1 MNVGQIKA
9 FLGDQKASV
18 SPDTALKKQLQEE
31 GLRQAAEFKQSQST
45 AVSVSS
51 SNTAI
56 GLKIF
61 SGSLTQAV
69 KLDGK
74 QAPEAKPD
82 KTEDKNKSLFDFEK
96 VARNVMRFVGGV
108 IEGAARG
115 GADQEK
121 LNNLFSQAR
130 EGVAKGIAM
139 AEKDIGGFMNDEIK
153 EGIDRSRNLIND
165 RIDSLEKRLLGGEE
179 AENVSGVN
187 AALTAGASDS
197 RSGNILIRTRDG
209 DELTLS
215 FESLRQFQYA
225 QQTQVTASTTGNT
238 GTEGS
243 TGAAENTVTA
253 SQTSLYQYF
262 ERSGISFSLKGELDE
277 DELKAIADLV
287 EDANDLADTFFGGD
301 LDKAFEEAL
310 SLGFD
315 DNELVGYALQLN
327 HTKQS
332 QVVEAYESIKHYRD
346 ENAEANKYGNVVSPI
361 SQYMDKML
369 STMDSAGE
377 KLQSGEDYSN
387 MISGIINKMED
398 VQVPDLLSAINR
410 FHTFNQRLL
419 DAMPGSETVKAE
431 PQSNSQE
438 NS

>member
-9 FLGDQKASV
+9 FLGDQNASV
-18 SPDTALKKQLQEE
+18 HPDTALKKQLQEE
-31 GLRQAAEFKQSQST
+31 GLRQAAEFKQSHAT

-61 SGSLTQAV
+61 SGSMSQAV
-69 KLDGK
+69 RLDGK
-74 QAPEAKPD
+74 QAPEEKPD
-82 KTEDKNKSLFDFEK
+82 KAEDKNKSLFDFEK

-121 LNNLFSQAR
+121 LNSLFSQAR

-139 AEKDIGGFMNDEIK
+139 AEKDIGSFMNDDIK
-153 EGIDRSRNLIND
+153 EGIDRSRNLIKD
-165 RIDSLEKRLLGGEE
+165 RIDSLEKRLLGGDET
-179 AENVSGVN
+179 NTVN
-187 AALTAGASDS
+187 SLSASLVAGASDS

-215 FESLRQFQYA
+215 FESLREFQFA
-225 QQTQVTASTTGNT
+225 QQAQITSTTSQSLGN
-238 GTEGS
+238 GDSSGS
-243 TGAAENTVTA
+243 SDYTA
-253 SQTSLYQYF
+253 TSSQTSLYQYF

-287 EDANDLADTFFGGD
+287 AEANNLADTFFAGD
-301 LDKAFEEAL
+301 MDKAFEEAL

-315 DNELVGYALQLN
+315 DKELVGYALQLN

-332 QVVEAYESIKHYRD
+332 QVVEAYESIQHYRD
-346 ENAEANKYGNVVSPI
+346 DNADANKYGNVVSPI
-361 SQYMDKML
+361 SQYMDKMMN
-369 STMDSAGE
+369 TMNSAGE

-387 MISGIINKMED
+387 LIAGIINKMED

-419 DAMPGSETVKAE
+419 DAMPGNEQVAAE
-431 PQSNSQE
+431 PQPDKQE
-438 NS
+438 ST

>member
-18 SPDTALKKQLQEE
+18 HPETALKKQLQEE

-61 SGSLTQAV
+61 SGSLSQAV

-74 QAPEAKPD
+74 QAPEEKPD
-82 KTEDKNKSLFDFEK
+82 KAEDKNKSLFDFEK

-121 LNNLFSQAR
+121 LNSLFSQAR

-139 AEKDIGGFMNDEIK
+139 AEKDIGSFMNDEIK

-165 RIDSLEKRLLGGEE
+165 RIDSLEKRLLGGDD
-179 AENVSGVN
+179 ASAVNSVSASLV
-187 AALTAGASDS
+187 AGASDS

-215 FESLRQFQYA
+215 FESLRQFQFA
-225 QQTQVTASTTGNT
+225 QQTQVTSSASQTTNNEGDNT
-238 GTEGS
+238 GAGISET
-243 TGAAENTVTA
+243 T

-262 ERSGISFSLKGELDE
+262 ERSGISFSLNGELDE
-277 DELKAIADLV
+277 DEMKAIADLV
-287 EDANDLADTFFGGD
+287 GKANDLADTFFAGD
-301 LDKAFEEAL
+301 MDKAFEEAL
-310 SLGFD
+310 ALGFD
-315 DNELVGYALQLN
+315 DKELVGYALQLN

-332 QVVEAYESIKHYRD
+332 QVVEAYESIQHYRD
-346 ENAEANKYGNVVSPI
+346 DNADANKYGNVVSPI
-361 SQYMDKML
+361 SQYMDKMMD
-369 STMDSAGE
+369 TMNSAGE

-387 MISGIINKMED
+387 LIAGIINKMED
-398 VQVPDLLSAINR
+398 VQVPDLLTAINR

-419 DAMPGSETVKAE
+419 DAMPGNEPVTAE
-431 PQSNSQE
+431 PEPDKQE
-438 NS
+438 NA

>member
-18 SPDTALKKQLQEE
+18 HPDTALKKQLQEE
-31 GLRQAAEFKQSQST
+31 GLRQAAEFKQSQSS

-61 SGSLTQAV
+61 SGALSQSV

-74 QAPEAKPD
+74 QAPEEKPD

-121 LNNLFSQAR
+121 LNSLFSQAR

-139 AEKDIGGFMNDEIK
+139 AEKDIGSFMNDDIK

-165 RIDSLEKRLLGGEE
+165 RIDSLEQRLLGGDD
-179 AENVSGVN
+179 ANTVDGVK
-187 AALTAGASDS
+187 ASLAIGASDS

-225 QQTQVTASTTGNT
+225 QQSQLTSSASQTTGSGDN
-238 GTEGS
+238 
-243 TGAAENTVTA
+243 TGAADYTTTA

-262 ERSGISFSLKGELDE
+262 ERSGVSFSLKGELDE

-287 EDANDLADTFFGGD
+287 GEANDLADTFFAGD

-315 DNELVGYALQLN
+315 DRELVGYALQLN

-332 QVVEAYESIKHYRD
+332 QVVEAYESIQHYRD
-346 ENAEANKYGNVVSPI
+346 ENADANKYGNVVSPI
-361 SQYMDKML
+361 SQYMDKMMN
-369 STMDSAGE
+369 TMNSAGE

-387 MISGIINKMED
+387 LIAGIINKMED
-398 VQVPDLLSAINR
+398 VQVPDLLTAINR

-419 DAMPGSETVKAE
+419 DAMPGNE
-431 PQSNSQE
+431 PVTAKPEPDKQE
-438 NS
+438 NA

>member
-9 FLGDQKASV
+9 FLGDQKSSV
-18 SPDTALKKQLQEE
+18 HPDTALKKQLQEE

-61 SGSLTQAV
+61 SGSLSQAV

-74 QAPEAKPD
+74 QAPEEKPD
-82 KTEDKNKSLFDFEK
+82 KAEDKNKTLFDFEK

-121 LNNLFSQAR
+121 LNSLFSQAR

-139 AEKDIGGFMNDEIK
+139 AEKDIGSFMNDEIK

-165 RIDSLEKRLLGGEE
+165 RIDSLEKRLLGGDE
-179 AENVSGVN
+179 ANAVNSVN
-187 AALTAGASDS
+187 ASLVAGASDS
-197 RSGNILIRTRDG
+197 RTGNILIRTRDG

-215 FESLRQFQYA
+215 FESLRQFQFA
-225 QQTQVTASTTGNT
+225 QQAQVTSSAAQASEGNNIGA
-238 GTEGS
+238 GTSE
-243 TGAAENTVTA
+243 TA

-277 DELKAIADLV
+277 DEMKAIAELV
-287 EDANDLADTFFGGD
+287 GKANDLADTFFAGD
-301 LDKAFEEAL
+301 MDKAFEEAL
-310 SLGFD
+310 ALGFD
-315 DNELVGYALQLN
+315 DKELVGYALQLN

-332 QVVEAYESIKHYRD
+332 QVVEAYESIQHYRD
-346 ENAEANKYGNVVSPI
+346 DNADANKYGNVVSPI
-361 SQYMDKML
+361 SQYMDKMMD
-369 STMDSAGE
+369 TMNSAGE
-377 KLQSGEDYSN
+377 RLQSGEDYSN
-387 MISGIINKMED
+387 LIAGIINKMED
-398 VQVPDLLSAINR
+398 VQVPDLLTAINR

-419 DAMPGSETVKAE
+419 DAMPGNEPVTAE
-431 PQSNSQE
+431 PEPDKQE
-438 NS
+438 NA

>member
-18 SPDTALKKQLQEE
+18 HPETALKKQLQEE

-61 SGSLTQAV
+61 SGSLSQAV

-74 QAPEAKPD
+74 QAPEEKPD
-82 KTEDKNKSLFDFEK
+82 KAEDKNKSLFDFEK

-121 LNNLFSQAR
+121 LNSLFSQAR

-139 AEKDIGGFMNDEIK
+139 AEKDIGSFMNDEIK

-165 RIDSLEKRLLGGEE
+165 RIDSLEKRLLGGDD
-179 AENVSGVN
+179 ASAVNSVSASLV
-187 AALTAGASDS
+187 AGASDS

-215 FESLRQFQYA
+215 FESLRQFQFA
-225 QQTQVTASTTGNT
+225 QQTQVTSSAAQTTNNEGDNT
-238 GTEGS
+238 GAGISET
-243 TGAAENTVTA
+243 T

-262 ERSGISFSLKGELDE
+262 ERSGISFSLNGELDE
-277 DELKAIADLV
+277 DEMKAIADLV
-287 EDANDLADTFFGGD
+287 SKANDLADTFFAGD
-301 LDKAFEEAL
+301 MDKAFEEAL
-310 SLGFD
+310 ALGFD
-315 DNELVGYALQLN
+315 DKELVGYALQLN

-332 QVVEAYESIKHYRD
+332 QVVEAYESIQHYRD
-346 ENAEANKYGNVVSPI
+346 DNADANKYGNVVSPI
-361 SQYMDKML
+361 SQYMDKMMD
-369 STMDSAGE
+369 TMNSAGE

-387 MISGIINKMED
+387 LIAGIINKMED
-398 VQVPDLLSAINR
+398 VQVPDLLTAINR

-419 DAMPGSETVKAE
+419 DAMPGNEPVTAE
-431 PQSNSQE
+431 PEPDKQE
-438 NS
+438 NA

>member
-18 SPDTALKKQLQEE
+18 HPDTALKKQLQEE

-61 SGSLTQAV
+61 SGSLTQSV

-74 QAPEAKPD
+74 QAPDEKPE
-82 KTEDKNKSLFDFEK
+82 KSEDKNKSLFDFEK

-115 GADQEK
+115 GADQDK
-121 LNNLFSQAR
+121 LNSLFSQAR

-139 AEKDIGGFMNDEIK
+139 AEKDIGSFMNDEIK

-179 AENVSGVN
+179 SDAVSGVN
-187 AALTAGASDS
+187 ASLMAGASDS

-225 QQTQVTASTTGNT
+225 QQTQVTTSGNQT
-238 GTEGS
+238 SGSDEGS
-243 TGAAENTVTA
+243 GTNNYTTTA
-253 SQTSLYQYF
+253 SQSSLYQYF
-262 ERSGISFSLKGELDE
+262 ERSGVSFSLKGELDE

-287 EDANDLADTFFGGD
+287 GEANDLADTFFAGD

-315 DNELVGYALQLN
+315 DKELVGYALQLN

-332 QVVEAYESIKHYRD
+332 QVVEAYESIQHYRD
-346 ENAEANKYGNVVSPI
+346 ENADANKYGNMVSPI

-377 KLQSGEDYSN
+377 KLQSGEDYSS
-387 MISGIINKMED
+387 MIAGIINKMED
-398 VQVPDLLSAINR
+398 VQVPDLISAINR
-410 FHTFNQRLL
+410 FHAFNQRLL
-419 DAMPGSETVKAE
+419 DAMPGNEPVTAE
-431 PQSNSQE
+431 PVPDKQE
-438 NS
+438 NA